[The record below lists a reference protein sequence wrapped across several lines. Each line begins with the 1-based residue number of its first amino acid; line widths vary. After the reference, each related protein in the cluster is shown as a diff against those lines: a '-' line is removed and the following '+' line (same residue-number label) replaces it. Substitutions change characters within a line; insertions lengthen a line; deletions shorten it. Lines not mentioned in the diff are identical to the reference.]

1 MCTNAHLLHW
11 AQAAVARSAKLVV
24 GDAVAQKE
32 NLRRQCAVLLLKL
45 EQALRDAGLEFGKR
59 LPKRV
64 KQGAE

>member
-1 MCTNAHLLHW
+1 MVPQQTR
-11 AQAAVARSAKLVV
+11 VRARGPQQLALRALVV